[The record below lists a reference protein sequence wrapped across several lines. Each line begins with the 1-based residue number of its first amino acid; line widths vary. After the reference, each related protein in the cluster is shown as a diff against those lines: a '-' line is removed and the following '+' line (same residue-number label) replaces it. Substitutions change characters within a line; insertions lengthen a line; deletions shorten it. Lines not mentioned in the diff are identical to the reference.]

1 MANLKTTNIMKKIL
15 LILFL
20 SLSLFSF
27 SQMDRRIGRIPQST
41 STKKKEKIDPIQLSL
56 EYLKKE
62 LNLDSFQEAATKT
75 YLEENQKEKEYILT
89 LDIIDN
95 DKVEK
100 LKVSYEKMDAQIDA
114 LLNKKQREAFIKLK
128 EKRNGKDKKNK
139 KDNKEEELEN
149 Q

>member
-139 KDNKEEELEN
+139 KNNKEEELEN